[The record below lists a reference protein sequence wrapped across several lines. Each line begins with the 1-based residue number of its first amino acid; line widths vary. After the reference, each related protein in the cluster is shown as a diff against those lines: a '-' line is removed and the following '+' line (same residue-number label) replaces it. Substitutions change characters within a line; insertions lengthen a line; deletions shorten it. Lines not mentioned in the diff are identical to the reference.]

1 MGAVAVAATV
11 VAKAG
16 YGRDTDALV
25 GLAGVIAVA
34 FALDGAVGDAS
45 VAATAT
51 VASDVEG
58 DTHDWVLLY
67 YRTLALQWM
76 SQVVRWVLGTAAFLT
91 VCW

>member
-45 VAATAT
+45 VA
-51 VASDVEG
+51 SDVEG